1 MAIENRGKTFFYR
14 SINTFQQT
22 RFKYQTRNMCGII
35 GAIPGQEENEF
46 LHALN
51 TMIHRGPDGFGVWHD
66 EDNWISL
73 GHRRLSILDLSENGK
88 QPMFYDRFVITFN
101 GEIFNF
107 MEIKAELESK
117 GYRFRSDSDTEV
129 IVAAYMEW
137 GVDCLPKFNGMWAFG
152 IWDTH
157 KKELFLSRDRFGIK
171 PLYYALVGEQLIFS
185 SEMKGIFPF
194 LSHLSLSKDFEFC
207 KNNMFDYEVSDKCL
221 IEGIRR
227 FPAGHYAV
235 IDAKRPQNW
244 TAIKW
249 WNTLDTIYEVPGDF
263 NYHVERFRELFL
275 DSIKLRMRSD
285 VRVGTALSGGVDS
298 SSVICSMANI
308 NRGNDTRVSND
319 WQNAFVATF
328 PNTMLDESKYAQQV
342 VDHLGVNAV
351 FKEID
356 PAKGLDKLEEYL
368 WLFEEL
374 YITSPIPMI
383 EIYKT
388 IKENG
393 VTVSLDGHGADELLA
408 GYGGNMFDAVMDSPF
423 NVGKIQNLVNTFVEY
438 MDFDEANTSLKNKVR
453 LYKRAYK
460 QVLVRYRDMMKGDNS
475 DPERKKLG
483 RFNRYLYSEFH
494 EKVLPTL
501 LRNYDRYSMA
511 ASVEI
516 RMPFMDHRL
525 VSYCFSLPWHSKLRG
540 GYTKAVLRHAMD
552 PFVPKDVIWRKSKIG
567 FNTPF
572 AEWMKGAWKEYLLDT
587 VHSTDFKQSDVIDS
601 HKVQTQI
608 EQVIKSEG
616 INYDAGKDAWV
627 SLTPYLW
634 EKAVLKGYRRPA
646 IL

>member
-1 MAIENRGKTFFYR
+1 
-14 SINTFQQT
+14 
-22 RFKYQTRNMCGII
+22 MCGII

-51 TMIHRGPDGFGVWHD
+51 TMIHRGPDGYGVWHD

-101 GEIFNF
+101 GEVFNF
-107 MEIKAELESK
+107 MEIKAELDAK
-117 GYRFRSDSDTEV
+117 GYQFRSDSDTEV

-137 GVDCLPKFNGMWAFG
+137 GVDCLSKFNGMWAFG

-171 PLYYALVGEQLIFS
+171 PMYYALIGEQLIFS

-194 LSHLSLSKDFEFC
+194 LSQLRLSKDFDFC
-207 KNNMFDYEVSDKCL
+207 KNNMFDYEVTDKCL
-221 IEGIRR
+221 IEGIKR
-227 FPAGHYAV
+227 FPAGHYAI
-235 IDAKRPQNW
+235 IDARSPQSWRPVR
-244 TAIKW
+244 W
-249 WNTLDTIYEVPGDF
+249 WNTLDTIYDIPGDF
-263 NYHVERFRELFL
+263 QYHVERFRELFF
-275 DSIKLRMRSD
+275 DSVKLRMRSD

-298 SSVICSMANI
+298 SAVICAMANI
-308 NRGNDTRVSND
+308 NRAGDNRVSND

-328 PNTMLDESKYAQQV
+328 PNTMLDESQYAQQV
-342 VDHLGVNAV
+342 VDHLGVQAV

-356 PAKGLDKLEEYL
+356 PAKGLNKLEEYL

-423 NVGKIQNLVNTFVEY
+423 NVAKIQNLVNTFVEY
-438 MDFDEANTSLKNKVR
+438 MDFDEANSSLKNKVK

-460 QVLVRYRDMMKGDNS
+460 QVLVRYRDMMKG
-475 DPERKKLG
+475 R
-483 RFNRYLYSEFH
+483 
-494 EKVLPTL
+494 
-501 LRNYDRYSMA
+501 
-511 ASVEI
+511 
-516 RMPFMDHRL
+516 
-525 VSYCFSLPWHSKLRG
+525 CFRSRSQETWAFQPL
-540 GYTKAVLRHAMD
+540 
-552 PFVPKDVIWRKSKIG
+552 FV
-567 FNTPF
+567 
-572 AEWMKGAWKEYLLDT
+572 
-587 VHSTDFKQSDVIDS
+587 
-601 HKVQTQI
+601 
-608 EQVIKSEG
+608 
-616 INYDAGKDAWV
+616 
-627 SLTPYLW
+627 
-634 EKAVLKGYRRPA
+634 
-646 IL
+646 